1 MIVKYMF
8 LLWEDESAPPRPGSP
23 ELDAQ
28 LAAYGAFYEDA
39 SGRNVFQ
46 GGDPLQASTAGKT
59 VRVRNGS
66 TKADDGTFTSGS
78 QQLIGY
84 YVLDCKDDADAVAWA
99 AKIPA
104 AGTGAIE
111 VRPILSM

>member
-1 MIVKYMF
+1 MGKR
-8 LLWEDESAPPRPGSP
+8 ECNASPGSA

-28 LAAYGAFYEDA
+28 LAAYGAFYQDA
-39 SGRNVFQ
+39 AGGNVFQ
-46 GGDPLQASTAGKT
+46 NGDPLQASATGKT

-66 TKADDGTFTSGS
+66 TKADEGTFTSGS

-104 AGTGAIE
+104 AGSGAIE
-111 VRPILSM
+111 VRPILAM